1 MTSILR
7 NSHLTNC
14 DTTFGSKI
22 QFYLE
27 FIGKEN
33 QNMTDNFGRD
43 FENETI
49 SVSFPRATT
58 RKTEV
63 GVWALI
69 RYEAFGLMLGKRW
82 WLKLTSRVCKVP

>member
-1 MTSILR
+1 MTA
-7 NSHLTNC
+7 
-14 DTTFGSKI
+14 
-22 QFYLE
+22 
-27 FIGKEN
+27 
-33 QNMTDNFGRD
+33 NFGRD

-49 SVSFPRATT
+49 SASFPRATT

-69 RYEAFGLMLGKRW
+69 RYKAFGLMLGKRW